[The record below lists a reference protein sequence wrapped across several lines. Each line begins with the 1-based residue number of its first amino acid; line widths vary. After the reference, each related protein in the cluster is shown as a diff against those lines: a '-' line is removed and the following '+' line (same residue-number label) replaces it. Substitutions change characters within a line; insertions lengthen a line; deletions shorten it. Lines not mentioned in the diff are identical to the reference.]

1 MALNVTHSV
10 HVARV
15 SGAMPSTASSSLWP
29 ISGKEGTFPTDHSGP
44 SSGKVNRGCLRFLC
58 HPPLLI
64 LLLLFRRRR
73 CLARAVHR
81 RFPSIYWPIRTV
93 SRRAL
98 AEIHRR
104 LSPRSAGD
112 RPSVRPSVR
121 PDEEEEEG
129 DDGPHRRAGDGRNV
143 NGDPRRRGRLTVS
156 ALGKAEERGRRR
168 RRRRPR
174 RLSRNK
180 TTVKSAR
187 FAAAVSVR
195 PSVCPRPPP
204 SERCWGRGRGRRS
217 ISAPLPLSR
226 SPSLPL
232 PLAPIRYRLRSPPNL
247 SHPVRSSRR

>member
-10 HVARV
+10 HVASRA
-15 SGAMPSTASSSLWP
+15 SPAPSTASSSLWP

-58 HPPLLI
+58 HPPPLLPPAP
-64 LLLLFRRRR
+64 LPAS
-73 CLARAVHR
+73 LARAVHR

-112 RPSVRPSVR
+112 RPSVRP
-121 PDEEEEEG
+121 DEEEEEG
-129 DDGPHRRAGDGRNV
+129 DDGPDRRAGDGRNL

-156 ALGKAEERGRRR
+156 ALGKAEERGR

-195 PSVCPRPPP
+195 SSVCPRPPP
-204 SERCWGRGRGRRS
+204 SERCGGRGRGRRS

-226 SPSLPL
+226 SPSL
-232 PLAPIRYRLRSPPNL
+232 
-247 SHPVRSSRR
+247 SRWRPSDIASGLLQI